1 MTGADRTGKR
11 RPRADRPRDRQVRLL
26 LSDGELIELRRLA
39 GERGI
44 SVQRMLVDDALAG
57 PSGKAGLGQRGLGRR
72 VDELLKVLREARA
85 EVAHVG
91 RNINQ
96 LAAAANEAR
105 YSREGLDGD
114 ALAGYFRGHVYA
126 ALCQAIARVEH
137 AADRV
142 AGSR

>member
-11 RPRADRPRDRQVRLL
+11 RPRAEEPRNRQVRLL
-26 LSDGELIELRRLA
+26 LSDEELVELRRLA
-39 GERGI
+39 GDRGI

-57 PSGKAGLGQRGLGRR
+57 PSGKTGLGRRGLGRK
-72 VDELLKVLREARA
+72 VDELLPALREARA

-91 RNINQ
+91 RNVNQ
-96 LAAAANEAR
+96 LAQAANEAR

-114 ALAGYFRGHVYA
+114 ALAAYFRDHVYA
-126 ALCQAIARVEH
+126 ALCEVIVKVEQ

-142 AGSR
+142 AAAR

>member
-1 MTGADRTGKR
+1 
-11 RPRADRPRDRQVRLL
+11 VRLL

-44 SVQRMLVDDALAG
+44 SVQRMLVDDALARS
-57 PSGKAGLGQRGLGRR
+57 SGSAGSGHRGLGRG
-72 VDELLKVLREARA
+72 VDELLPALREVRA

-96 LAAAANEAR
+96 LTAAANEAR

-114 ALAGYFRGHVYA
+114 ALAAYFRDHVYE
-126 ALCQAIARVEH
+126 ALCEAIVKVEQ

-142 AGSR
+142 AAAR

>member
-1 MTGADRTGKR
+1 MRGADRTGKR
-11 RPRADRPRDRQVRLL
+11 RPRADRPRSRQVRLL
-26 LSDGELIELRRLA
+26 LSDEELVELRRLA
-39 GERGI
+39 GDRGI

-57 PSGKAGLGQRGLGRR
+57 SSGSAGSGRRGLGRK
-72 VDELLKVLREARA
+72 VDELLPVLREVRA

-96 LAAAANEAR
+96 LAQAANEAR

-114 ALAGYFRGHVYA
+114 ALAGYFRDHVYP
-126 ALCQAIARVEH
+126 ALCEVIGKVEQ

-142 AGSR
+142 AAAR